1 MAEPGV
7 GDGVKAYTL
16 AVPPGMELLNAN
28 ERVHWAVRARRTR
41 VLREWAH
48 WEARRQRLGHYET
61 IGVRVSVRPGVR
73 TPTARFDP
81 PNWAPTS
88 KAVIDGLVDAGVV
101 PDDGAPHVWAVTFG
115 AGERTKLARVS
126 VSLDVYPMF

>member
-1 MAEPGV
+1 VVEPGG
-7 GDGVKAYTL
+7 GDGVGVYRL

-28 ERVHWAVRARRTR
+28 ERLHWAVRAKRTKA
-41 VLREWAH
+41 LREWAG
-48 WEARRQRLGHYET
+48 WEARRQRLPHCET
-61 IGVRVSVRPGVR
+61 IGVRVTVRPGVR

-81 PNWAPTS
+81 PNWAGTS
-88 KAVIDGLVDAGVV
+88 KACIDGLVDARVV

-115 AGERTKLARVS
+115 AGERTKLARVT